1 MKKLTSFITAGF
13 LAAVSAV
20 PAPVSALN
28 YTPEL
33 ITAGSKSESVVTSM
47 PYTPDTT
54 TTTTDVSSSTTVR
67 TTALIF
73 LDEQSVFAELCS
85 CETAYIQLGDTLD
98 LDKIMINL
106 SVYGKDHAGNISF
119 TMSPECLNYSFSI
132 GSGKH
137 SELYTYDT
145 SEVDTSK
152 AGTYFIH
159 VQTIPQEDSQTF
171 VLENSKSNL
180 LTNRTYKMQ
189 FKDEYTFDIPVNVY
203 DPSMLTTEVP
213 VSTEAPATTQPATGY
228 SLPLTTTATYTTT
241 TPIVEGDIFANFYLM
256 NDEYNIPVGESF
268 NINDVTLELF
278 GFRYSADGSEYASYQ
293 EVNYNFT
300 IGSGM
305 HSGCY
310 TYDETAINTS
320 VTGRHLIYIYPVD
333 DATDTFTLENST
345 SEVLPNGTYKMRVQG
360 GVTPMILR
368 VNVYDPTN
376 TMPAVNTQLPYY
388 TTSRTTT
395 PFETTSSTTYLSSTA
410 PSQTTTVETHDS
422 TRPFFT
428 TGDTETTTTA
438 LYGDANEDGKI
449 TIADAAAI
457 IQYMG
462 NPDKYQLTEQGF
474 INADCYNTGDGV
486 TLLDALAIQQLE
498 AKIIFN
504 LPVSK

>member
-20 PAPVSALN
+20 PAPVFAVN

-33 ITAGSKSESVVTSM
+33 ITDGCKQKTAVTSM

-54 TTTTDVSSSTTVR
+54 TTTTDVPDSTTVR
-67 TTALIF
+67 TTALLF
-73 LDEQSVFAELCS
+73 TDEQSVFAELCS

-106 SVYGKDHAGNISF
+106 SVYGKNHAGDVAF
-119 TMSPECLNYSFSI
+119 TLSPECLNYSFSI

-137 SELYTYDT
+137 SELYTYDI
-145 SEVDTSK
+145 SEVDTST

-171 VLENSKSNL
+171 VLENSTTNL

-189 FKDEYTFDIPVNVY
+189 FRDEYTFDIPVNVY
-203 DPSMLTTEVP
+203 DPSRLTTEVP
-213 VSTEAPATTQPATGY
+213 VSTEAPVTTQSTTVHRL
-228 SLPLTTTATYTTT
+228 SLTTTATYTTT

-256 NDEYNIPVGESF
+256 NDEYNIPVGENF
-268 NINDVTLELF
+268 NINDVALELF

-376 TMPAVNTQLPYY
+376 TMPSVNTQQPYY
-388 TTSRTTT
+388 TTSRTT
-395 PFETTSSTTYLSSTA
+395 ETTSSTTYLSSTA
-410 PSQTTTVETHDS
+410 PSQTTTVETYDS

-428 TGDTETTTTA
+428 TGETETTTTA

-462 NPDKYQLTEQGF
+462 NPDKYQLTEQGI

-486 TLLDALAIQQLE
+486 TLFDALAIQQLE
-498 AKIIFN
+498 AKIIFS
-504 LPVSK
+504 LPVAEK